1 MRRGLLILILLL
13 FAAAVPGAQSVS
25 QKQQQFEIEHELE
38 QLPTYGVFDFIGF
51 NYDRGKVTLVG
62 HAYQGGLKSHAA
74 NAVKRVAGVDDVDN
88 KIELLPASMFDDRI
102 RWATFY
108 KIYGDGSLSR
118 YSPGGEMGARYE
130 LRQARRFPGMQPFG
144 IYPIHIIV
152 KNGKTTLM
160 GFVGNEMDRRL
171 AEIRAREV
179 SGVFSVENELVV
191 VDDE

>member
-1 MRRGLLILILLL
+1 MRRGLLILMFVV

-25 QKQQQFEIEHELE
+25 QRQQQFDIENELE
-38 QLPTYGVFDFIGF
+38 RLPTYGVFDFIGF
-51 NYDRGKVTLVG
+51 GYDRGKVTLVG
-62 HAYQGGLKSHAA
+62 YSYQGGLKSHAA
-74 NAVKRVAGVDDVDN
+74 NAVKRVSGVDDVDN
-88 KIELLPASMFDDRI
+88 KIELLPASMSDDRI

-108 KIYGDGSLSR
+108 RIYGDGSLSR

-152 KNGKTTLM
+152 KNGRTTLM
-160 GFVGNEMDRRL
+160 GVVGSDMDRRL
-171 AEIRAREV
+171 AEFRARDV

-191 VDDE
+191 DGE